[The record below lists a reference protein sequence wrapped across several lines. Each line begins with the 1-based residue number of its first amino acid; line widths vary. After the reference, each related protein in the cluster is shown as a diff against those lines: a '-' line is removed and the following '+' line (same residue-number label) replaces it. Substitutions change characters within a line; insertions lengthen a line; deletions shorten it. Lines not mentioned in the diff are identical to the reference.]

1 MEWDI
6 ALKKKIKMIL
16 FIILVFVMI
25 YVIVAFFYG
34 KPEKIEPDSTFEVEE
49 TIVK

>member
-1 MEWDI
+1 MEWVI

-34 KPEKIEPDSTFEVEE
+34 KPEKIEPASTFEVEE
-49 TIVK
+49 TSVK